1 MKHGKGLPVMRFDF
15 EWHPLKAK
23 ENAEKRQEK
32 GTATTR
38 SKPMKEEY
46 DFSRG
51 ERGKFHRQDAV
62 FNLPVY
68 LDEDNRAFVE
78 EVAQR
83 KNRDISTVV
92 NELIRS
98 DRETQKVVE

>member
-1 MKHGKGLPVMRFDF
+1 
-15 EWHPLKAK
+15 
-23 ENAEKRQEK
+23 
-32 GTATTR
+32 
-38 SKPMKEEY
+38 MKEEY

-51 ERGKFHRQDAV
+51 ERGKFHEEDAV

-78 EVAQR
+78 EAAQR

-98 DRETQKVVE
+98 DRESLRTVE

>member
-1 MKHGKGLPVMRFDF
+1 MKHRKGPPVMRFDF

-32 GTATTR
+32 STTTTR

-51 ERGKFHRQDAV
+51 ERGKFHTQDAV

-78 EVAQR
+78 EVNLEPVARIGVGYEERTGQEM
-83 KNRDISTVV
+83 S
-92 NELIRS
+92 
-98 DRETQKVVE
+98 

>member
-1 MKHGKGLPVMRFDF
+1 MR
-15 EWHPLKAK
+15 
-23 ENAEKRQEK
+23 
-32 GTATTR
+32 G
-38 SKPMKEEY
+38 EY

-51 ERGKFHRQDAV
+51 ERGKFYRQNAV
-62 FNLPVY
+62 LDLPVS

-78 EVAQR
+78 EAPQR

-98 DRETQKVVE
+98 DRETLKVIE